1 MTLEAR
7 AVPRF
12 MTALLESQGEAALE
26 RNVQSVR
33 VVLVDGQGRA
43 AEVQV
48 AVSNGGLVIIAA
60 GDCSLDRDARG
71 FARVRVDPS

>member
-12 MTALLESQGEAALE
+12 MTALLESHGQGNLS
-26 RNVQSVR
+26 RNVDSVR
-33 VVLVDGQGRA
+33 LVLVDGRGRA

-48 AVSNGGLVIIAA
+48 AVVDGGLVIIAA
-60 GDCSLDRDARG
+60 GDCALDRDTRG
-71 FARVRVDPS
+71 FARVRVDPT